1 MANPIPIDCDVAVV
15 VVADWMVD
23 VLSSLRWTRYHHQD
37 RHWFGTRVATQ
48 KALLFSR
55 LLFWWGGGLVL
66 GRLLTGTCTMEMT
79 WRSFFLHILQFCML
93 KTFVK
98 PSQVRAL
105 STMRSSFGG
114 LPAANALANI
124 RVAPVVDG
132 AIAGETFNAQDLWS
146 EGPTMVY
153 VVRRPG

>member
-1 MANPIPIDCDVAVV
+1 
-15 VVADWMVD
+15 
-23 VLSSLRWTRYHHQD
+23 
-37 RHWFGTRVATQ
+37 
-48 KALLFSR
+48 
-55 LLFWWGGGLVL
+55 
-66 GRLLTGTCTMEMT
+66 MEMT
-79 WRSFFLHILQFCML
+79 WRSFFLHILQLCML
-93 KTFVK
+93 KSFVK

>member
-1 MANPIPIDCDVAVV
+1 MNDESITIFRPP
-15 VVADWMVD
+15 
-23 VLSSLRWTRYHHQD
+23 LQEH
-37 RHWFGTRVATQ
+37 F
-48 KALLFSR
+48 F
-55 LLFWWGGGLVL
+55 FLVCSPCKKL
-66 GRLLTGTCTMEMT
+66 GRIGGKFWCTCTMEMT
-79 WRSFFLHILQFCML
+79 WRSIFLHILQLCML
-93 KTFVK
+93 KSFLK

-105 STMRSSFGG
+105 STMSSYGG

-132 AIAGETFNAQDLWS
+132 AIAGEAINAQNLWS